1 MWLVFFFVKQ
11 KTAYEMRI
19 SDWSSDVCSS
29 DLSSWGAARLPDSA
43 GPLDASAFSGR
54 FFGAAPQR
62 LLGPVEYLTVWHLQR
77 TQRTALGAD
86 TFHTPLSRLIALL
99 TRSDDA
105 RTLYPQKLA
114 AAAQNEP
121 DARQSVA

>member
-54 FFGAAPQR
+54 FFCAAPQR
-62 LLGPVEYLTVWHLQR
+62 LLGHVEYLTVWHLQR
-77 TQRTALGAD
+77 TQRTTLGAD
-86 TFHTPLSRLIALL
+86 TFPTALSWMIALL
-99 TRSDDA
+99 NSHADTP
-105 RTLYPQKLA
+105 TLYP
-114 AAAQNEP
+114 
-121 DARQSVA
+121 